1 MIEGLFR
8 QTAIPVL
15 EQVVQFG
22 QARHAVLAGNVA
34 NLDTPGYR
42 TQDLS
47 QEAFEARLRDA
58 LARRDAGDASWS
70 LAPQSDPVAE
80 TSQNLGSLLR
90 HDENNVGLEEQIAA
104 ISKNQAQHNLA
115 LNVLANQFR
124 LLQAAISERA

>member
-15 EQVVQFG
+15 EQVVQFA

-42 TQDLS
+42 TRDLS
-47 QEAFEARLRDA
+47 PEAFESRLRDA
-58 LARRDAGDASWS
+58 LARRDAGDAGWS
-70 LAPQSDPVAE
+70 VAPQSDPVAQA
-80 TSQNLGSLLR
+80 SQNLGSLLR
-90 HDENNVGLEEQIAA
+90 HDENNVGLEEQTAA